1 LFTRDFSKLGNTLC
15 AIVVAVLAYVGVNA
29 VFLGLSAR
37 VERQENVYP
46 YKFEDWYRYL
56 LPGLFEHRGARRIML
71 VGESAVRENL
81 LYEEFN
87 KAFPTMHTFQ
97 GGLSLGTID
106 DLLISL
112 EYITKVY
119 GRDALPEVMVLG
131 VSPRFVA
138 NLPETRPFIDVL
150 DGYSPYFTVE
160 ETPAGPRLQPKTQW
174 QGWSSWARFVL
185 FKQQQRYL
193 GVVAA
198 LARSYLVATE
208 EPTQEVNPGSMP
220 PASPLQVLPVSLR
233 RIAQNT
239 LQNFINRWL
248 SPYRY
253 HGNPPMK
260 LEGIRHWLHMPKSWW
275 PRVHRWDPDAN
286 QQTVDGRLT
295 RLRELVANKGIALY
309 VINLPENLESR
320 QLYEAKNYQA
330 YLSLVQ
336 KHLGDAPF
344 IDLQDMLRS
353 EEFYDI
359 VHATVPGAKRVT
371 ATVIRFIKDHPR
383 LNSELAS

>member
-1 LFTRDFSKLGNTLC
+1 MFTRDFSKLRNTLF
-15 AIVVAVLAYVGVNA
+15 AIAVVVLVYVGVNA
-29 VFLGLSAR
+29 VFLTVAAR

-56 LPGLFEHRGARRIML
+56 LPGLFEHRGAKRIML

-119 GRDALPEVMVLG
+119 GRDALPEVLVLG
-131 VSPRFVA
+131 ISPRFVA

-150 DGYSPYFTVE
+150 DGYSPYFSVE
-160 ETPAGPRLQPKTQW
+160 KTPTGPRLKPKTLW
-174 QGWSSWARFVL
+174 QRWSSWARFIL

-193 GVVAA
+193 GAVAA
-198 LARSYLVATE
+198 LTRSYLVVTE
-208 EPTQEVNPGSMP
+208 EPDQEANPRRTPPGSL
-220 PASPLQVLPVSLR
+220 LQELPVTLK
-233 RIAQNT
+233 RIAQSA
-239 LQNFINRWL
+239 LQDFVHRWV

-253 HGNPPMK
+253 HYSPPIG
-260 LEGIRHWLHMPKSWW
+260 LEKIRHWLHFPQSWW
-275 PRVHRWDPDAN
+275 PQVHRWDPDAN
-286 QQTVDGRLT
+286 QQMVDNRLT
-295 RLRELVANKGIALY
+295 RLRELVANEGIALY
-309 VINLPENLESR
+309 VINLPETLESR
-320 QLYEAKNYQA
+320 QLYETKNYQA
-330 YLSLVQ
+330 YLSLVR
-336 KHLGDAPF
+336 KNLGSMPF
-344 IDLQDMLRS
+344 IDLRDMLRP

-371 ATVIRFIKDHPR
+371 ETVIRFIKTTATALR
-383 LNSELAS
+383 N